1 SADRRAGFDAM
12 TVLATQ
18 SLSARVSGV
27 TEIEAIGFR
36 PHRRVAES
44 AQPVARVARRDVLP
58 GCAARVRRVT
68 LEAGDVRVRARRD
81 RERDSAPFALMTGDA
96 ACAGA
101 SRAHSVPRV
110 LESDG
115 ETLERRE

>member
-1 SADRRAGFDAM
+1 M
-12 TVLATQ
+12 TFLATQ
-18 SLSARVSGV
+18 PLPARVSGV

-36 PHRRVAES
+36 PHRRAAES
-44 AQPVARVARRDVLP
+44 AQPVARVARRDVVP
-58 GCAARVRRVT
+58 GRAARMRGMT
-68 LEAGDVRVRARRD
+68 LEAGDVRARARRD
-81 RERDSAPFALMTGDA
+81 RARDSAPFALMTGDA

-115 ETLERRE
+115 ETLDRSG